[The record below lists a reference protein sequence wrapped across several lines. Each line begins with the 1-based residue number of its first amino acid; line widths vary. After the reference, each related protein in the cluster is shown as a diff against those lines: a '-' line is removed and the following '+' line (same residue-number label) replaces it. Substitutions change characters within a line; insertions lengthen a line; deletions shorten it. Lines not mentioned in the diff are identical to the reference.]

1 MSLERVL
8 RLLQD
13 LGLSRDEAE
22 VYVYLAKRGPQT
34 IKTLT
39 ESLKKNNHDV
49 MRALKGLEEKQIT
62 TRKSRRSTLFLAMP
76 FEKLLTNYAKIR
88 FNQAKRIEQTR
99 LSFLADWKDTI
110 KEKDQIGQDN
120 S

>member
-13 LGLSRDEAE
+13 LGLSKDEAE
-22 VYVYLAKRGPQT
+22 VYVYLAKKGPQT
-34 IKTLT
+34 IKILL
-39 ESLKKNNHDV
+39 EDLKKNRDEV
-49 MRALKGLEEKQIT
+49 VKALKGLEEKQIT
-62 TRKSRRSTLFLAMP
+62 TRKSKRSTLFLALP

-88 FNQAKRIEQTR
+88 VNQAKRIEQTR
-99 LSFLADWKDTI
+99 LSFLADWRDAI
-110 KEKDQIGQDN
+110 KEKDQIGQNN